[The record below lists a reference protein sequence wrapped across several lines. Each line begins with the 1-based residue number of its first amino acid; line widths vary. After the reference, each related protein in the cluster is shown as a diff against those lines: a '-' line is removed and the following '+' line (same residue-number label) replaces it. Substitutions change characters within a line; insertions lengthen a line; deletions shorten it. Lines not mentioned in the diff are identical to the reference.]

1 MPALWSVAKAC
12 FFGGLVGFM
21 VRGYMSKEV
30 EGKILGE
37 SKKSKEKIASKTEMY
52 AKLAKRV
59 EAFLSTSDDPVSL
72 LSNTAALIYHE
83 LQAFRGG
90 SDPNW
95 SGFYIARTIADSKE
109 KCLILGPFHGNPVKK
124 YSHIYI

>member
-59 EAFLSTSDDPVSL
+59 EAFLSTSDDPVSVLLYIYIYIYIYIHILLLLL
-72 LSNTAALIYHE
+72 LSLLLLLLLLLCVH
-83 LQAFRGG
+83 
-90 SDPNW
+90 
-95 SGFYIARTIADSKE
+95 
-109 KCLILGPFHGNPVKK
+109 K
-124 YSHIYI
+124 YTHI